1 MALQQASDH
10 HVPSLSPLFQSP
22 IPAVSASSSIR
33 IELNVVLEL
42 RKLNY
47 KWTKIASLL
56 GVSRAT
62 LYQWLGEAGFTSSSS
77 ITEQQLDKTI
87 QSSKQDHPNDGEV
100 LI

>member
-1 MALQQASDH
+1 MANQTPNTPSTSSNTVTINVASLSNAIAVALQQASNH
-10 HVPSLSPLFQSP
+10 HASSLSPPFQSP
-22 IPAVSASSSIR
+22 IPAASASSSTGRPQIR

-62 LYQWLGEAGFTSSSS
+62 LYR
-77 ITEQQLDKTI
+77 
-87 QSSKQDHPNDGEV
+87 
-100 LI
+100 